1 MTNPEPPQ
9 LALFEEKGPSL
20 ETERDRTVARTMD
33 VVRRKFGADAIG
45 AARLSKHENE
55 E

>member
-1 MTNPEPPQ
+1 
-9 LALFEEKGPSL
+9 
-20 ETERDRTVARTMD
+20 MD

-45 AARLSKHENE
+45 AARLSKHEHE